1 MDEKPPI
8 GKFALYGIMLGMLV
22 CGTMNTLVMKYQDDT
37 ETTIDGI
44 TNTFTHPYLQSAFM
58 FVGEFSCFGL
68 LAIKRLYYNSKE
80 K

>member
-8 GKFALYGIMLGMLV
+8 GKFALYGIMLGMLI

-58 FVGEFSCFGL
+58 FVGELSCFGL
-68 LAIKRLYYNSKE
+68 LGIKRLYYNSKE